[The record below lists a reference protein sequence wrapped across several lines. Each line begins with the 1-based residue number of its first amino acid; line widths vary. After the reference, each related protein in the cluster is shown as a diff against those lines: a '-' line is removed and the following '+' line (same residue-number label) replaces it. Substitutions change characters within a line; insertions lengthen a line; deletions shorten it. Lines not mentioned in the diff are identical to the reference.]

1 MGYKDAR
8 LAPDSKMSP
17 EETIDWT
24 AAADPEEQREELF
37 HVLYVFSLTRSEQ

>member
-8 LAPDSKMSP
+8 LEPDSKMSP

-24 AAADPEEQREELF
+24 PQLMAKNRNNSATSYF
-37 HVLYVFSLTRSEQ
+37 TSCTFFF